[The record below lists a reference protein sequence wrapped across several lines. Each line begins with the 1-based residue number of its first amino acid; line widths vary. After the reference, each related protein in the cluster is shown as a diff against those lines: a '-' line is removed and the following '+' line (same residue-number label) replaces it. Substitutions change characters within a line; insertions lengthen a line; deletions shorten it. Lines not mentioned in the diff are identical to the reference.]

1 MTYIRMTGGR
11 DRGSVKEFPFSEAQ
25 EMLALGQALPV
36 DFNEPDPL
44 GFRELAEVQPS
55 AISSQPSAE
64 TVSKVIDLID
74 KAEAV
79 PEVAPDVAPRRRFG
93 RNR

>member
-11 DRGSVKEFPFSEAQ
+11 DRGSVKDFPFPEAQ

-36 DFNEPDPL
+36 DFNERDPL
-44 GFRELAEVQPS
+44 GFRELAEPLS
-55 AISSQPSAE
+55 AVSSQPSAE
-64 TVSKVIDLID
+64 TVAKVIDLID
-74 KAEAV
+74 KAEVV
-79 PEVAPDVAPRRRFG
+79 PEVLPDVAPRRRFG